1 VDYAPAQIAEDLPE
15 SSRFGID
22 GGATGFF
29 VGVEKILAGAKPSD
43 RFLIIAETP
52 RSHAHPSDVLHGIT
66 EMRQL
71 PIEDRSHAFGPKNN
85 IADSIIAVYERVA
98 RRFRNA
104 LQEPSECQFERGMRF
119 EREESK
125 VFLVAADL
133 GQRRVAARLR
143 QEVELVLDGI

>member
-1 VDYAPAQIAEDLPE
+1 MGPGLADGDYAPAQIAEDLPE

-22 GGATGFF
+22 GGATGFL

-52 RSHAHPSDVLHGIT
+52 CPHAHPSDVLHGIA

-85 IADSIIAVYERVA
+85 IADSNAGCGSSA
-98 RRFRNA
+98 RSR
-104 LQEPSECQFERGMRF
+104 
-119 EREESK
+119 K
-125 VFLVAADL
+125 VSS
-133 GQRRVAARLR
+133 
-143 QEVELVLDGI
+143 